1 MDTLDAFML
10 GYASMGDPVRS
21 FDWDKAASILA
32 EKRPDRA
39 YAGLAFDLEYTCGCI
54 WQGGMPLLDARDAD
68 SGSEYGTQDTYL
80 ASTWALPVL
89 LVDGKV
95 VPCWRYKGETGW
107 GPETRWPESAL
118 EIVWGE
124 TVCVP

>member
-1 MDTLDAFML
+1 MDTLEH
-10 GYASMGDPVRS
+10 ASMDDNMRS

-32 EKRPDRA
+32 ERCPDRA

-54 WQGGMPLLDARDAD
+54 WQGGSPLLDARDAD

-95 VPCWRYKGETGW
+95 IPCWRYKGETGW
-107 GPETRWPESAL
+107 GPATRWPESAMA
-118 EIVWGE
+118 IVME
-124 TVCVP
+124 VLPDAR